1 MKLTRTLTLTA
12 LCSALIFSSTAL
24 ASAAEPAQMSRAEQA
39 SKLAEEASELYKAH
53 DYSKANEK
61 YAQAYVLDPDPNL
74 LYNQARCY
82 EGLGDRPL
90 TDAKYK
96 EFLGKPGGD
105 VTARKRAQ
113 AFVDDFAK
121 NPSGV
126 TASPN
131 KPAQGTS
138 VTSPTT
144 GGANTTPGSDPPEPS
159 SMGGLR
165 IAGLVAAGVGVV
177 GLGIGTV
184 TGLNASSKNNEAE
197 KQCTGKQCPQS
208 ALDLTSSAKSAATVS
223 TVSFVVGGV
232 LLAGGLSLFLFG
244 PKGSSKRAQLTP
256 TVSPTFA
263 GASLTGGF

>member
-1 MKLTRTLTLTA
+1 MTLTNTLTLTA
-12 LCSALIFSSTAL
+12 LCSALMCSATTL
-24 ASAAEPAQMSRAEQA
+24 ASAAEPTQVSRAEQA
-39 SKLAEEASELYKAH
+39 SKLAEEASEFYKAH

-82 EGLGDRPL
+82 EGVGDRPA

-105 VTARKRAQ
+105 ITARKRAQ
-113 AFVDDFAK
+113 TFVDDFAK

-126 TASPN
+126 TASPT
-131 KPAQGTS
+131 KPGQGPSMTS
-138 VTSPTT
+138 QAAGS
-144 GGANTTPGSDPPEPS
+144 GATPGSDTPEPS
-159 SMGGLR
+159 GMSGLR
-165 IAGLVAAGVGVV
+165 VAGLVAAGVGVV
-177 GLGIGTV
+177 GLGIGTFA
-184 TGLNASSKNNEAE
+184 GLSASSKNNDAD
-197 KQCTGKQCPQS
+197 KQCNGKQCPQS
-208 ALDLTSSAKSAATVS
+208 ALDLTKDAKSAATLS
-223 TVSFVVGGV
+223 TVSFVLGGV
-232 LLAGGLSLFLFG
+232 LVAGGVSLFLFG